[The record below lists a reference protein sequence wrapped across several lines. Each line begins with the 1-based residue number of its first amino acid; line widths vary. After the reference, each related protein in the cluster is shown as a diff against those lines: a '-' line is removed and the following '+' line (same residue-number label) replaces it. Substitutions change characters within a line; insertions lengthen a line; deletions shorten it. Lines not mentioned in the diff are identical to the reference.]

1 MPLYEHVF
9 LARQDASA
17 QQVEELTAQMT
28 GVVEQHGG
36 KVTKTENWGVRS
48 LTYRM
53 NKNRKAHFVLLNIDA
68 PSAAIAEIERQ
79 ERISEEVIRY
89 LSVRVEELE
98 EGPSAMMRKA
108 DRDRER
114 DDRGGGF
121 RGDRDGGFRGDPG
134 GVIRPRGDLCSC
146 PPARALA
153 NGREVPSSAQN
164 VLDRAMPAD
173 REYDDRHTVFLGKRE
188 RGCVH
193 DPQAAIHGFL
203 MVEAVKAFGLGIVFR
218 IRSIYPID
226 IGSLENGVTLHLS
239 SPQNGRRVGGEIR
252 ISGATGKHDDPVI
265 FQVTERPLPLISFA
279 HLRHCERG
287 HSAGAHAGAL
297 DRGLQDQRIHDCR
310 QHTHGVRRRPRQAV
324 LRDFCAAQNIAAA
337 DHDPERDAEPVRGDE
352 IGSETLDRRLMNPEL
367 FRAAQRLAGQFDDD
381 APIFRF
387 RHWDVP
393 PLVAADSGKNTAN
406 VSANETQLP

>member
-121 RGDRDGGFRGDPG
+121 RGDRDGGFRGDRG
-134 GVIRPRGDLCSC
+134 GFRGD
-146 PPARALA
+146 RD
-153 NGREVPSSAQN
+153 GGFR
-164 VLDRAMPAD
+164 
-173 REYDDRHTVFLGKRE
+173 GE
-188 RGCVH
+188 RG
-193 DPQAAIHGFL
+193 P
-203 MVEAVKAFGLGIVFR
+203 R
-218 IRSIYPID
+218 
-226 IGSLENGVTLHLS
+226 
-239 SPQNGRRVGGEIR
+239 
-252 ISGATGKHDDPVI
+252 
-265 FQVTERPLPLISFA
+265 TERNQDPPTDT
-279 HLRHCERG
+279 RDERSN
-287 HSAGAHAGAL
+287 H
-297 DRGLQDQRIHDCR
+297 
-310 QHTHGVRRRPRQAV
+310 
-324 LRDFCAAQNIAAA
+324 
-337 DHDPERDAEPVRGDE
+337 E
-352 IGSETLDRRLMNPEL
+352 
-367 FRAAQRLAGQFDDD
+367 
-381 APIFRF
+381 
-387 RHWDVP
+387 
-393 PLVAADSGKNTAN
+393 
-406 VSANETQLP
+406 